1 MRGMKKRFVAQNT
14 AGMIYFFDMT
24 DKKRLTEAID
34 ELRQELNN
42 VEENL
47 RPDQALPLLIFAN
60 KTDLPTAMP
69 LQDITNNEEFKSIM
83 NNRNWHIQPSSIAIG
98 TGLYEGIDWFERQVE
113 ARRTCAIAACDLKS

>member
-1 MRGMKKRFVAQNT
+1 
-14 AGMIYFFDMT
+14 MT
-24 DKKRLTEAID
+24 DKERLIEAID
-34 ELRQELNN
+34 ELREELNN

-69 LQDITNNEEFKSIM
+69 LQDITNNEEFKSIVK
-83 NNRNWHIQPSSIAIG
+83 NRNWHIQPSSIAIG

-113 ARRTCAIAACDLKS
+113 ARRTGAIVACDLKS